1 MLNLNITSE
10 TSKLEA
16 VIIHEPGP
24 EVENMTPAT
33 AKRALYSDIL
43 NLSIAGKEYGQFK
56 GILEQICRVYEIKD
70 LLHETLS
77 IPEARNQ
84 IIRELADY
92 TKDEKLI
99 LQLKSLTNVELCR
112 QIIEGIPLIQQT
124 LMNFLNKNRHHI
136 SPLHNI
142 FFTRDSSFVIGN
154 TVFIS
159 AMAKKI
165 REPEAILMKT
175 LFTYHPDFSCNN
187 VIDLTDNLK
196 GVNETLTIEG
206 GDVLVLNDN
215 TLIIGIGART
225 SAGGVD
231 HFIREVIHCTSVKN
245 ILIQELPDDPESF
258 IHLDMVFT
266 LLNNNECMIYDP
278 LILGENKYH
287 TVLMEIDNKS
297 VAKIEYVDNLLQGL
311 RITGKEFYPV
321 SCGGSKHMLQ
331 EREQWHS
338 GANFLAFEHG
348 KLIGY
353 DRNVYTAQELNTA
366 GYEVIT
372 AQEVIDK
379 KKSYK
384 DYEKVL
390 ITIEGA
396 ELSRGGGGAR
406 CMTMPVRRE

>member
-16 VIIHEPGP
+16 VIIHEPGS

-43 NLSIAGKEYGQFK
+43 NLSIAGKEYSQFK
-56 GILEQICRVYEIKD
+56 GILEQISRVYEIKD

-77 IPEARNQ
+77 IPEARND
-84 IIRELADY
+84 IIKELAHY
-92 TKDEKLI
+92 ILNEKLI
-99 LQLKSLTNVELCR
+99 IQLESLTNAELCR

-124 LMNFLNKNRHHI
+124 LTNFLNKNRHHI

-142 FFTRDSSFVIGN
+142 FFTRDSSFVVGN
-154 TVFIS
+154 TIFIS
-159 AMAKKI
+159 TMSKKI

-175 LFTYHPDFSCNN
+175 LFTYHPEFSCN

-196 GVNETLTIEG
+196 GVNETFTIEG

-215 TLIIGIGART
+215 TLIIGIGTRT
-225 SAGGVD
+225 SAGGAD
-231 HFIREVIHCTSVKN
+231 HFIREVVNCTSVKN
-245 ILIQELPDDPESF
+245 ILIQELPDEPESF

-266 LLNNNECMIYDP
+266 LLSDDECMIYDP

-287 TVLMEIDNKS
+287 TVLIEIDNKN

-311 RITGKEFYPV
+311 KMVGKEFYPI

-338 GANFLAFEHG
+338 GANFLAFEPG

-353 DRNVYTAQELNTA
+353 DRNVYTAQELNNT

-372 AQEVIDK
+372 AIDVIDK
-379 KKSYK
+379 KVSYK